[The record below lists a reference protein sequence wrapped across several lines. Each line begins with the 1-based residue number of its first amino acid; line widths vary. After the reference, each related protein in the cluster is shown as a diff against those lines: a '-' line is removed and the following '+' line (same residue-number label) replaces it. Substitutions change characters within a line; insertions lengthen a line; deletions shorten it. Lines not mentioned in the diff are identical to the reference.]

1 VSNNVEAGISE
12 MKSRMSSISAMVP
25 HLATKADVL
34 QLRTAVIELQGY
46 MSARFGPPEAELR
59 ALKTRLIKW
68 AVTLYLVVAGL
79 VFIAA
84 KLVH

>member
-1 VSNNVEAGISE
+1 MSNNVEAGISE
-12 MKSRMSSISAMVP
+12 MESRISSISAMIP

-34 QLRTAVIELQGY
+34 QLRTAVIELKSY
-46 MSARFGPPEAELR
+46 MSARFGPPEVELR

-68 AVTLYLVVAGL
+68 AITVYLVVAGL
-79 VFIAA
+79 TFIAA